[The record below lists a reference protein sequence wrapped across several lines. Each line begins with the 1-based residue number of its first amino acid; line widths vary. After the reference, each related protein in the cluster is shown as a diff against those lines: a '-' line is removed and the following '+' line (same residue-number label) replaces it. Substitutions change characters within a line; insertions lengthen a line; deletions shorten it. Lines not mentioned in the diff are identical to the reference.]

1 MASSRRREFPTG
13 VIMDMGSSRD
23 LRLLP
28 IPDGMLAKMKEVN
41 AGFTQ
46 FTIPA
51 DAYPDMCGPVQ
62 SVSFGTRVI
71 ANCDASD
78 EAIYGVTKAVYER
91 LGEPGVAVAAP
102 KSTPPDMLSQDVGI
116 RQHSGTMRV
125 QEEVGQ

>member
-28 IPDGMLAKMKEVN
+28 ISDDGLAKMKEVI
-41 AGFTQ
+41 AGLAQ

-51 DAYPDMCGPVQ
+51 DAHPDMCGPGQ

-78 EAIYGVTKAVYER
+78 QAICGVTNAVYER
-91 LGEPGVAVAAP
+91 LGKLRVAVAAL
-102 KSTPPDMLSQDVGI
+102 KITPPDMLRQDIGI
-116 RQHSGTMRV
+116 RQHLGSTRV
-125 QEEVGQ
+125 HEEVGQ